1 MRIRHSSLLAFLLTA
16 ATGAS
21 AEPRLA
27 EELEQLRIN
36 TAYIIEKGELE
47 MDIVP
52 SYFDYEDAR
61 HRGVEAEFEYA
72 ASERLMFEVEVPYHW
87 RSFDDAGEDID
98 GTGNVEV
105 GAKWLLTQ
113 RGTFAAAFNVG
124 VELPAGSERRD
135 IADDIWGVALSVPLS
150 FRFPESHMSLH
161 VEPGVEW
168 EEHEGFEEQML
179 NIALEHRPG
188 DSILTLQV
196 GSNITRTE
204 DDVEAYIAPAF
215 ELAAATSPFQFGMAV
230 PVGLTSESANWG
242 VLFDLE
248 IEF

>member
-1 MRIRHSSLLAFLLTA
+1 MRPPHKLPIALTLMA
-16 ATGAS
+16 ATTAG

-36 TAYIIEKGELE
+36 TAYIVEKGELE

-61 HRGVEAEFEYA
+61 HRSVEAELEYA
-72 ASERLMFEVEVPYHW
+72 ASDRLMFEVEVPYHW
-87 RSFDDAGEDID
+87 RSLDGADEDLD
-98 GTGNVEV
+98 GTGNIEV
-105 GAKWLLTQ
+105 GAKWQLTQ
-113 RGTFAAAFNVG
+113 RGNFAAAFNVG
-124 VELPAGSERRD
+124 VELPAGRERGD
-135 IADDIWGVALSVPLS
+135 IAKDLWGVELTVPLS
-150 FRFPESHMSLH
+150 FRFPASHMSLH
-161 VEPGVEW
+161 IEPGVEW
-168 EEHEGFEEQML
+168 EEHEGFEEQIL

-188 DSILTLQV
+188 DSLLTLQL
-196 GSNITRTE
+196 GSNITREE

-215 ELAAATSPFQFGMAV
+215 ELAAAGSPFQFGMAL
-230 PVGLTSESANWG
+230 PIGLTSESANWG